1 MHWSSSTDHLRFRFH
16 TNDKCN
22 HGNQHHHHHRHHHHN
37 KKMHS
42 ARWWHQS
49 TAWWRSEAALPSCSF
64 TPSVSLAPPPH
75 LAAFHPPPFTP
86 AWEVITF
93 NSLHHYVISILISAL
108 TPPPLWHANELG
120 KKKPHINIK
129 KSQQSCLISCLPAP
143 QHSLQSPPPRPPPP
157 SLFPARCA
165 GDHKKQQQSVEDQTL
180 RQGGGEK
187 DTTHTRVSNAAQ
199 AVLFAYSHE
208 FHSQIA

>member
-1 MHWSSSTDHLRFRFH
+1 MTSINCVQIRSSAPLLLSHSLCLAAPLST
-16 TNDKCN
+16 T
-22 HGNQHHHHHRHHHHN
+22 Q
-37 KKMHS
+37 
-42 ARWWHQS
+42 
-49 TAWWRSEAALPSCSF
+49 
-64 TPSVSLAPPPH
+64 PPPTS
-75 LAAFHPPPFTP
+75 PPLR
-86 AWEVITF
+86 EVITF

-108 TPPPLWHANELG
+108 TPLPLWHANELE
-120 KKKPHINIK
+120 KKPHINIK

-143 QHSLQSPPPRPPPP
+143 PHSLLSPPLPP

-199 AVLFAYSHE
+199 QSYLHIHMSSVLRLLKQGRS
-208 FHSQIA
+208 

>member
-1 MHWSSSTDHLRFRFH
+1 
-16 TNDKCN
+16 
-22 HGNQHHHHHRHHHHN
+22 
-37 KKMHS
+37 MHS
-42 ARWWHQS
+42 VHWWHQS
-49 TAWWRSEAALPSCSF
+49 TVWWRSEAALPSCSL
-64 TPSVSLAPPPH
+64 TPSVLLTTPLPTSLLPPTS
-75 LAAFHPPPFTP
+75 PPL
-86 AWEVITF
+86 WEVITF

-108 TPPPLWHANELG
+108 TPPPLWHANELE
-120 KKKPHINIK
+120 KKPHINIK
-129 KSQQSCLISCLPAP
+129 KSQQSCLISCLPVP
-143 QHSLQSPPPRPPPP
+143 QHSLQSSPLPP